1 MAPSRCFQ
9 QLPKGFAMSD
19 RTPQEEEEH
28 LAEAQR
34 IRDEEELGLR
44 RPQGFSRWLVPV
56 IALCWSLFQLSLA
69 SWLLID
75 STKTRAIHLAF
86 AFLIVFMSYPTLRRQ
101 VKIPGLR
108 WLGEKHRIPFP
119 DLIVALLAAGSA
131 LYIVFDYEGL
141 ASRIGMPISRDLL
154 IGGFLVIILLEGTRR
169 VIGPALPLIAIV
181 FTLYAF
187 FGPYMPSFLA
197 FKGVGLERYVG
208 QIALTTEGI
217 FGIPLDVSARIVFLF
232 VLFGTMLEKAGAGRF
247 FIDLAMS
254 LLGRYK
260 GGPAKAAVMSS
271 GLTGLVSG
279 SSIANVVTTGTFTI
293 PLMKK
298 VGYPPEKAAAIEVAA
313 SVDGQLMPPIMGAA
327 AFIIAEYVNIPYL
340 EVCKAAA
347 IPAFASYAT
356 LFFITHLEASKLGL
370 HGLPKADLPRF
381 FTTLLSGLH
390 YLIPLAV
397 LLYELIIPRHS
408 PDLAAFRA
416 ILVLM
421 AVMLLQRPLSA
432 RKEGASP
439 LSGLLRG
446 GKEIF
451 QGLVG
456 GARNMV
462 SVALATAAA
471 GIIVGVV
478 TLGLGGLIT
487 DVIDHLSQGNI
498 FLMLLITAFASLIL
512 GMGLPTTA
520 TYIVMA
526 SLTAPAIVEIADMQ
540 GFFVPLIAAHL
551 FCFYF
556 GILADDT
563 PPVGLAAYAASAI
576 AKSDPIKTGFQS
588 FFYDI
593 RAAVLPFMFIFNN
606 DILLFGIDS
615 WPLALTI
622 FVMTC
627 LGTFAFASLT
637 QGYFIAKNR
646 WYEAILLIF
655 ISAIMFRPGF
665 FSEFAGMDTKYW
677 MYLIG
682 IALWGVIYLLQRPRR
697 PGAETGPASA

>member
-1 MAPSRCFQ
+1 
-9 QLPKGFAMSD
+9 MSD
-19 RTPQEEEEH
+19 ELKTPHSDEEEAGTE
-28 LAEAQR
+28 EALR
-34 IRDEEELGLR
+34 MLEEEELGLR
-44 RPQGFSRWLVPV
+44 RPLNWSRFYIPAV
-56 IALCWSLFQLSLA
+56 ALCWSLFQLSLA
-69 SWLLID
+69 SWLILD
-75 STKTRAIHLAF
+75 STYTRAFHLAF
-86 AFLIVFMSYPTLRRQ
+86 AFAIVFCSYPTFKREVRL
-101 VKIPGLR
+101 PGLR
-108 WLGEKHRIPFP
+108 WLSEKHRIPWADFA
-119 DLIVALLAAGSA
+119 IAGVAVLCAV
-131 LYIVFDYEGL
+131 YIVIDYEGL
-141 ASRIGMPISRDLL
+141 ASRIGNFNDRDLFF
-154 IGGFLVIILLEGTRR
+154 GGLLIILLLEATRR
-169 VIGPALPLIAIV
+169 VIGPALPIIALF
-181 FTLYAF
+181 FTIYAF
-187 FGPYMPSFLA
+187 FGPYMPDFLA
-197 FKGVGLERYVG
+197 FKGVSVQRYIG
-208 QIALTTEGI
+208 QIALTTEGVY
-217 FGIPLDVSARIVFLF
+217 GIPLDVSARIVFLF

-298 VGYPPEKAAAIEVAA
+298 VGYPAEKAAAIEVAA
-313 SVDGQLMPPIMGAA
+313 SVDGQIMPPIMGAA

-347 IPAFASYAT
+347 IPAFCSYAT
-356 LFFITHLEASKLGL
+356 LFFITHIEASKLGL
-370 HGLPKADLPRF
+370 KGLPKAELPLF
-381 FTTLLSGLH
+381 FKTLLGGLH
-390 YLIPLAV
+390 FLLPLGV
-397 LLYELIIPRHS
+397 LLYELIVPRHS

-416 ILVLM
+416 IMVLM
-421 AVMLLQRPLSA
+421 VVMLLQHLLRAKITREPLA
-432 RKEGASP
+432 AGAS
-439 LSGLLRG
+439 LLRG
-446 GKEIF
+446 GLDIYN
-451 QGLVG
+451 GLVS

-462 SVALATAAA
+462 SVAAATASA

-478 TLGLGGLIT
+478 TMGLGGLIT

-498 FLMLLITAFASLIL
+498 FLMLVITAVASLIL

-526 SLTAPAIVEIADMQ
+526 SLTAPAIVHIAEWQ

-593 RAAVLPFMFIFNN
+593 RVAVLPFMFIFNH
-606 DILLFGIDS
+606 DILLYNITS

-622 FVMTC
+622 FAMTC
-627 LGTFAFASLT
+627 LGTFAFASAT
-637 QGYFIAKNR
+637 QGFFITKNR
-646 WYEAILLIF
+646 WYEVVILLLIT
-655 ISAIMFRPGF
+655 SIMFRPGPF
-665 FSEFAGMDTKYW
+665 AEFIGLGSKYW
-677 MYLIG
+677 LYLVG
-682 IALWGVIYLLQRPRR
+682 IALWAVVYVVQRPRAAR
-697 PGAETGPASA
+697 ELAVTAG